1 MTNHEA
7 IEKLV
12 NATSELRLIEIE
24 NVIKTITKI
33 FDKHINDS
41 KTYPKELFEMKTEL
55 IGALMLDEPPESEVR
70 E

>member
-12 NATSELRLIEIE
+12 NATSELRLIETK
-24 NVIKTITKI
+24 NVIKIITKI

-55 IGALMLDEPPESEVR
+55 IEALMLDGGAG
-70 E
+70 